1 MTSVRAAA
9 TAFFAVDGFVFAT
22 WAVRIPAV
30 KAATHASPAVLGLA
44 LLGLSGGA
52 IATMTISGALCRRF
66 GAGRMTVGSAILLSV
81 ALLLPPLARSALSLG
96 LALLVFGAAYGSL
109 NVSMNS
115 LAISVVAAMRRP
127 VMPSFHAAWSFG
139 GLAGAALGGLLAQHL
154 APLPH
159 FALVCAAGLAVT
171 AWCGRTLLTHPL
183 AAAGAVTG

>member
-66 GAGRMTVGSAILLSV
+66 GPAG
-81 ALLLPPLARSALSLG
+81 
-96 LALLVFGAAYGSL
+96 
-109 NVSMNS
+109 
-115 LAISVVAAMRRP
+115 
-127 VMPSFHAAWSFG
+127 
-139 GLAGAALGGLLAQHL
+139 
-154 APLPH
+154 
-159 FALVCAAGLAVT
+159 
-171 AWCGRTLLTHPL
+171 
-183 AAAGAVTG
+183 